1 MAVCAETELHGHRKG
16 NKGGFPDVGSR
27 RLCLVRPFTGE
38 SNHPLKQMCFGWS
51 LPGLPV
57 CCHRVALSK
66 SLGQPAQRQKKDP
79 GIALKT
85 VSDSA
90 SDQDAKY
97 TCALTLP
104 DIVSF
109 SERHGTRQD
118 DVDLRKHVASKHISA
133 HGVNLQG
140 EGAVLHT
147 NTRCLLVKFVQCSLS
162 LGME

>member
-1 MAVCAETELHGHRKG
+1 
-16 NKGGFPDVGSR
+16 
-27 RLCLVRPFTGE
+27 
-38 SNHPLKQMCFGWS
+38 
-51 LPGLPV
+51 
-57 CCHRVALSK
+57 VALSK

-90 SDQDAKY
+90 SDQDAMY

-147 NTRCLLVKFVQCSLS
+147 NTHCLIVKFVQCSLS